1 MRDVDV
7 QLLQDLR
14 FVGGGDAG
22 SGSAGAGR
30 TAGTTGADAGDQPGG
45 EPGRSGEIPSC
56 NYNRDYQTAKV
67 VNSTI
72 ATASAPV
79 TVFTLWDNAYPDGT
93 AAQFRNCYDIT
104 WGEPP
109 RAANGHIAHL
119 V

>member
-1 MRDVDV
+1 M
-7 QLLQDLR
+7 
-14 FVGGGDAG
+14 
-22 SGSAGAGR
+22 
-30 TAGTTGADAGDQPGG
+30 
-45 EPGRSGEIPSC
+45 
-56 NYNRDYQTAKV
+56 

-109 RAANGHIAHL
+109 RAADGHIAHL